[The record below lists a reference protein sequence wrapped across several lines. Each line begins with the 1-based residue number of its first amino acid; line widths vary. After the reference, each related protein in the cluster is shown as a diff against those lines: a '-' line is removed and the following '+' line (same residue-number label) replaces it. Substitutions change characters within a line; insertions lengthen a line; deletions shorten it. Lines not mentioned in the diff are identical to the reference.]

1 MFQEDIG
8 MVQSGT
14 LEMPA
19 AVYSTVREEYDA
31 LAKGIGLV
39 ERSHLGRLKVSG
51 ADAIDL
57 LDRLSTNKL
66 NDIRVGEIE
75 GTVLTTNK
83 GRIIDLLFV
92 VRQDDH
98 LLVIT
103 GPETRQRVAEW
114 IDFYT
119 FIEDV
124 EVQDIT
130 DSTAMLSVAGRKVK
144 EALPQISDLP
154 LSDAAQLTIC
164 GIDALVLH
172 TEMAGIVGYDFIVPA
187 GEAATLREA
196 LIDVGAVQVG
206 SHATEILRIGYG
218 VAEYGG
224 ELHEDYNPLEAGLK
238 DYISFNK
245 GCYIGQEVVAR
256 LNTYDKVQKH
266 LMCLS
271 LEAGGAPELPS
282 PLMHDGRQ
290 VGTLTSAV
298 EALDGDR
305 TIGLGYVR
313 KAHAQEG
320 ARLLMENGVEVV
332 VVGFPC

>member
-1 MFQEDIG
+1 
-8 MVQSGT
+8 MVVSAMLGRGV
-14 LEMPA
+14 
-19 AVYSTVREEYDA
+19 AVYSSVREEYDA
-31 LAKGIGLV
+31 LTKGVGLV
-39 ERSHLGRLKVSG
+39 ERSHLGRLKVGG

-57 LDRLSTNKL
+57 LDRLSTNRL
-66 NDIRVGEIE
+66 DGMLVGEVE

-98 LLVIT
+98 LLVVT

-124 EVQDIT
+124 VVEDV
-130 DSTAMLSVAGRKVK
+130 SERTAMLTVAGRKAK
-144 EALPQISDLP
+144 DALPQFSDMP
-154 LSDAAQLTIC
+154 LSDSVQLTIC

-172 TEMAGIVGYDFIVPA
+172 TEMSGIVGYDFIVSTDDAPA
-187 GEAATLREA
+187 LRGA
-196 LIDVGAVQVG
+196 LIDVGVVPVG
-206 SHATEILRIGYG
+206 THATELVRVGYG

-266 LMCLS
+266 LMCLY
-271 LEAGGAPELPS
+271 LDAGDAPELPS
-282 PLMHDGRQ
+282 ALMHEGKQ

-305 TIGLGYVR
+305 AYGLGYVR

-320 ARLLMENGVEVV
+320 ARLLTESGVKVV
-332 VVGFPC
+332 VDGFPC

>member
-1 MFQEDIG
+1 

-14 LEMPA
+14 LEMLP
-19 AVYSTVREEYDA
+19 AVYSTTREEYDA
-31 LAKGIGLV
+31 LTKGVGLV
-39 ERSHLGRLKVSG
+39 ERSHLGRLKVGG

-66 NDIRVGEIE
+66 NDMLVGEVE

-92 VRQDDH
+92 VRRDDH

-124 EVQDIT
+124 AVEDVSD
-130 DSTAMLSVAGRKVK
+130 DTAMLTLAGRKIAEV
-144 EALPQISDLP
+144 LPQLSDLP
-154 LSDAAQLTIC
+154 LSDSAQLTIC
-164 GIDALVLH
+164 DIEVLALH
-172 TEMAGIVGYDFIVPA
+172 TEMAGVVGYDFIVPA
-187 GEAATLREA
+187 EEAAALREA
-196 LIDVGAVQVG
+196 LIDVGAVPVG

-218 VAEYGG
+218 VAEYGS
-224 ELHEDYNPLEAGLK
+224 ELTEDYNPLEAGLI
-238 DYISFNK
+238 DFISFNK

-266 LMCLS
+266 LVRLS
-271 LEAGGAPELPS
+271 WDGDEAPDLPAALMLE
-282 PLMHDGRQ
+282 GRQ
-290 VGTLTSAV
+290 VGTLTSAATSLV
-298 EALDGDR
+298 GDWY
-305 TIGLGYVR
+305 IGLGYLR
-313 KAHAQEG
+313 KAHVQDG
-320 ARLLMENGVEVV
+320 ARMLTEDGLEVMVEVIAR
-332 VVGFPC
+332 PEHK

>member
-1 MFQEDIG
+1 MAQGELL
-8 MVQSGT
+8 VKQ
-14 LEMPA
+14 P
-19 AVYSTVREEYDA
+19 AVYSSLSEEYAA
-31 LAKGIGLV
+31 LTKGFGLV
-39 ERSHLGRLKVSG
+39 ERSHLGRLKVTG
-51 ADAIDL
+51 ADALDL

-66 NDIRVGEIE
+66 LDMQVGEVE

-92 VRQDDH
+92 VREDDH

-103 GPETRQRVAEW
+103 GPETRQRVADW

-124 EVQDIT
+124 EVEDIT
-130 DSTAMLSVAGRKVK
+130 ESTAMLSVAGRKVTNT
-144 EALPQISDLP
+144 LPQLSDLP
-154 LSDAAQLTIC
+154 LSDAAHITIC
-164 GIDALVLH
+164 GKKVLALH
-172 TEMAGIVGYDFIVPA
+172 TEMAGIVGYDFIVPIA
-187 GEAATLREA
+187 EAAALREA
-196 LIDVGAVQVG
+196 LVDAGALSVG
-206 SHATEILRIGYG
+206 SHATELVRIGYG

-271 LEAGGAPELPS
+271 LESGNEMDLPS
-282 PLMHDGRQ
+282 PLMHEDRQ

-298 EALDGDR
+298 ESLDGDR
-305 TIGLGYVR
+305 IHGLGYVR

-320 ARLLMENGVEVV
+320 KRLHTESGVEVV
-332 VVGFPC
+332 VVSFPC

>member
-1 MFQEDIG
+1 MA
-8 MVQSGT
+8 QSE
-14 LEMPA
+14 LLIKQP
-19 AVYSTVREEYDA
+19 AVYSSLSEEYAA
-31 LAKGIGLV
+31 LTKGFGLV
-39 ERSHLGRLKVSG
+39 DRSHLGRLRVTG
-51 ADAIDL
+51 ADALDL

-66 NDIRVGEIE
+66 QDMQIGELE

-103 GPETRQRVAEW
+103 GPQTRQRVADW
-114 IDFYT
+114 IEFYT

-130 DSTAMLSVAGRKVK
+130 ESTAMLSVAGRK
-144 EALPQISDLP
+144 ATDAFPQLSDLP
-154 LSDAAQLTIC
+154 LSDAVRITIC
-164 GIDALVLH
+164 GVDVLALH
-172 TEMAGIVGYDFIVPA
+172 TEMAGIVGYDFIVPIA
-187 GEAATLREA
+187 EASSLREA
-196 LIDVGAVQVG
+196 LVDAGAVPVG
-206 SHATEILRIGYG
+206 THAAELVRIGYG

-271 LEAGGAPELPS
+271 LESGDDMVLPS
-282 PLMHDGRQ
+282 PLMQEGRQ

-298 EALDGDR
+298 ESLDGERFD
-305 TIGLGYVR
+305 GLGYVR

-320 ARLLMENGVEVV
+320 TRLTTESGIEVV
-332 VVGFPC
+332 VVSFPC

>member
-1 MFQEDIG
+1 MA
-8 MVQSGT
+8 QSE
-14 LEMPA
+14 LLVKQP
-19 AVYSTVREEYDA
+19 AVYSSLGEEYDA
-31 LAKGIGLV
+31 LTKGIGLV
-39 ERSHLGRLKVSG
+39 DRSHLGRLKVTG
-51 ADAIDL
+51 TDALDL

-66 NDIRVGEIE
+66 QDMLVGEIE

-98 LLVIT
+98 LLVVT

-130 DSTAMLSVAGRKVK
+130 ESTAMLSVAGRKVTDTFSQLS
-144 EALPQISDLP
+144 ELP
-154 LSDAAQLTIC
+154 LSDAAHITIC
-164 GIDALVLH
+164 GKEALALH
-172 TEMAGIVGYDFIVPA
+172 TEMAGIVGYDFIVPIA
-187 GEAATLREA
+187 EAAALREA
-196 LIDVGAVQVG
+196 LVDAGAVPVG
-206 SHATEILRIGYG
+206 SHAAELARIGYG
-218 VAEYGG
+218 SAEYGG
-224 ELHEDYNPLEAGLK
+224 ELHEDFNPLEAGLK

-271 LEAGGAPELPS
+271 FESGSEMDLPS
-282 PLMHDGRQ
+282 PLMHEGRQ

-298 EALDGDR
+298 ESLDGER
-305 TIGLGYVR
+305 FHGLGYVR

-320 ARLLMENGVEVV
+320 KRLHTESGVEVV
-332 VVGFPC
+332 VEGFPC

>member
-1 MFQEDIG
+1 
-8 MVQSGT
+8 MVQT
-14 LEMPA
+14 ETPAMPA
-19 AVYSTVREEYDA
+19 VVHSTVREEYNA
-31 LAKGIGLV
+31 LTEGIGLV
-39 ERSHLGRLKVSG
+39 ERSHLGRLKVGG

-66 NDIRVGEIE
+66 NEMRVGEVE

-92 VRQDDH
+92 VRRDDH

-124 EVQDIT
+124 AVEDVSEET
-130 DSTAMLSVAGRKVK
+130 TMLAVAGRKVR
-144 EALPQISDLP
+144 EALPQLSDLP
-154 LSDAAQLTIC
+154 LSDSEYLNIC

-187 GEAATLREA
+187 EEAAALREA
-196 LIDVGAVQVG
+196 LIDVGAVPVG
-206 SHATEILRIGYG
+206 SHATEVLRIGYG

-256 LNTYDKVQKH
+256 LNTYDKVQKY
-266 LMCLS
+266 LMRLS
-271 LEAGGAPELPS
+271 LEADEAPDLPS
-282 PLMHDGRQ
+282 PLMHEGRQ
-290 VGTLTSAV
+290 VGTLTSTV
-298 EALDGDR
+298 EALDGGR
-305 TIGLGYVR
+305 AIGLGYVR

-320 ARLLMENGVEVV
+320 TRLFTERGVEVV
-332 VVGFPC
+332 VDGFPC

>member
-1 MFQEDIG
+1 
-8 MVQSGT
+8 MVVSA
-14 LEMPA
+14 MPRQGA
-19 AVYSTVREEYDA
+19 AVYSSAREEYDA
-31 LAKGIGLV
+31 LTEGIGLV
-39 ERSHLGRLKVSG
+39 DRSHLGRLKVSG

-66 NDIRVGEIE
+66 ADMLVGEVE

-92 VRQDDH
+92 VRRDDH

-103 GPETRQRVAEW
+103 GPDTRERVAEW

-124 EVQDIT
+124 TVEDV
-130 DSTAMLSVAGRKVK
+130 SEETAMLTVAGRRVK
-144 EALPQISDLP
+144 EALPQ
-154 LSDAAQLTIC
+154 LSDSLSDSERLTVC
-164 GIDALVLH
+164 GIEVLALH
-172 TEMAGIVGYDFIVPA
+172 TEMAGIVGYDFIAPA
-187 GEAATLREA
+187 DKAAVLRET
-196 LIDVGAVQVG
+196 LIDIGAVPVG
-206 SHATEILRIGYG
+206 SHAAEIRRIEAGF
-218 VAEYGG
+218 AEYGG
-224 ELHEDYNPLEAGLK
+224 ELHEEYNPLEAGLK

-245 GCYIGQEVVAR
+245 GCYIGQEVVVR

-271 LEAGGAPELPS
+271 LGAGDAPVLPS
-282 PLMHDGRQ
+282 PLMHEGRQ
-290 VGTLTSAV
+290 IGTLTSTV

-313 KAHAQEG
+313 KAHAQQG
-320 ARLLMENGVEVV
+320 ARLLTESGVEVV
-332 VVGFPC
+332 VEGFPCC

>member
-1 MFQEDIG
+1 
-8 MVQSGT
+8 MVVSSMRRQDT
-14 LEMPA
+14 
-19 AVYSTVREEYDA
+19 AVYSTVRAEYDA
-31 LAKGIGLV
+31 LTKEIGMV
-39 ERSHLGRLKVSG
+39 DRSHLGRLKVSG

-66 NDIRVGEIE
+66 VDMVVGEIE

-92 VRQDDH
+92 VRRDDH

-103 GPETRQRVAEW
+103 GPDTRQRVAEW

-119 FIEDV
+119 FVEDV
-124 EVQDIT
+124 VVEDV
-130 DSTAMLSVAGRKVK
+130 SEETAMLTVAGRKVA
-144 EALPQISDLP
+144 EVLPQLSDLA
-154 LSDAAQLTIC
+154 LSDSACIKVC
-164 GIDALVLH
+164 GIEILALH

-187 GEAATLREA
+187 DEAAVLREA
-196 LIDVGAVQVG
+196 LIGVGAVPVG

-224 ELHEDYNPLEAGLK
+224 ELHEDYNPLEASLK

-256 LNTYDKVQKH
+256 LNTYDKVQKN

-271 LEAGGAPELPS
+271 LKSGDAPELPS
-282 PLMHDGRQ
+282 PLMHEGRQ
-290 VGTLTSAV
+290 VGTLTSTV
-298 EALDGDR
+298 ESLDGDR
-305 TIGLGYVR
+305 VHGLGYVR
-313 KAHAQEG
+313 KAHAKEG
-320 ARLLMENGVEVV
+320 TLLLTKSGVEVV
-332 VVGFPC
+332 VEGFPC

>member
-1 MFQEDIG
+1 MA
-8 MVQSGT
+8 QSELLVKQPT
-14 LEMPA
+14 LF
-19 AVYSTVREEYDA
+19 SSVREEYVA
-31 LAKGIGLV
+31 VTRGVGLV
-39 ERSHLGRLKVSG
+39 DRSHLGRLRVTG
-51 ADAIDL
+51 ADALDL

-66 NDIRVGEIE
+66 QEMQVGEVE

-130 DSTAMLSVAGRKVK
+130 ESTAMLSVGGRKAK
-144 EALPQISDLP
+144 DTFPQLSDLP
-154 LSDAAQLTIC
+154 LSDAVHSTIC
-164 GIDALVLH
+164 GKEVLALH
-172 TEMAGIVGYDFIVPA
+172 TEMAGIVGYDFIVPIA
-187 GEAATLREA
+187 DAAALREA
-196 LIDVGAVQVG
+196 LVNAGAVPVG
-206 SHATEILRIGYG
+206 SHATELVRVGYG

-224 ELHEDYNPLEAGLK
+224 ELHEDYNPLEADLK

-271 LEAGGAPELPS
+271 LEAGDGIDLPS
-282 PLMHDGRQ
+282 PLMHEGRQ

-298 EALDGDR
+298 ESLDGD
-305 TIGLGYVR
+305 IIHGLGYVR
-313 KAHAQEG
+313 KAHAHEG
-320 ARLLMENGVEVV
+320 TRLLTEGGAEVV
-332 VVGFPC
+332 VQGFPC

>member
-1 MFQEDIG
+1 
-8 MVQSGT
+8 MVQSVA
-14 LEMPA
+14 LAVPA
-19 AVYSTVREEYDA
+19 EVYSTVREEYDA
-31 LAKGIGLV
+31 LTEGIGLV
-39 ERSHLGRLKVSG
+39 ERSHLGRLKVGG

-57 LDRLSTNKL
+57 LNRLSTNKL
-66 NDIRVGEIE
+66 DDMLVGEIE

-98 LLVIT
+98 LFVIT

-124 EVQDIT
+124 VVEDV
-130 DSTAMLSVAGRKVK
+130 SESMAMLTVAGRKVK
-144 EALPQISDLP
+144 EVLPQ
-154 LSDAAQLTIC
+154 LSDSLSDSERLSIC

-187 GEAATLREA
+187 EEAVALREA
-196 LIDVGAVQVG
+196 LIDVGAVPVG
-206 SHATEILRIGYG
+206 SHAAEILRIGYG

-224 ELHEDYNPLEAGLK
+224 ELYEDYNPLEAGLK

-282 PLMHDGRQ
+282 PLMHEGRQ
-290 VGTLTSAV
+290 VGTLTSTV

-305 TIGLGYVR
+305 AYGLGYVR

-320 ARLLMENGVEVV
+320 ARLFTECGVEVV
-332 VVGFPC
+332 VEGFPC

>member
-1 MFQEDIG
+1 
-8 MVQSGT
+8 MVQNGT
-14 LEMPA
+14 LEMPV

-31 LAKGIGLV
+31 LTKGIGLV

-57 LDRLSTNKL
+57 LDRLTTNKL
-66 NDIRVGEIE
+66 NDMPVGDVE

-92 VRQDDH
+92 VRRDDH

-124 EVQDIT
+124 VVEDVSEQ
-130 DSTAMLSVAGRKVK
+130 TAMLSVAGRKVA
-144 EALPQISDLP
+144 EVLPQLSDMP
-154 LSDAAQLTIC
+154 LSYSARLTIR
-164 GIDALVLH
+164 GIEVLALH
-172 TEMAGIVGYDFIVPA
+172 TEMAGVVGYDLIVPVE
-187 GEAATLREA
+187 EAAALRDA
-196 LIDVGAVQVG
+196 LTTVGAVPVG
-206 SHATEILRIGYG
+206 SHAAEIRRIEAGF
-218 VAEYGG
+218 AEYGG

-271 LEAGGAPELPS
+271 LGAGDAPELPS
-282 PLMHDGRQ
+282 PLMHEGRQ
-290 VGTLTSAV
+290 IGTLTSTV

-320 ARLLMENGVEVV
+320 TRLLTESGVEVV
-332 VVGFPC
+332 VEGFPCC

>member
-1 MFQEDIG
+1 
-8 MVQSGT
+8 MVRSGT
-14 LEMPA
+14 LEKQPS
-19 AVYSTVREEYDA
+19 VYSSVRDEYIAVTEDF
-31 LAKGIGLV
+31 GLV
-39 ERSHLGRLKVSG
+39 DRSHLGRLKVGG
-51 ADAIDL
+51 ADALDL

-66 NDIRVGEIE
+66 DEMLVGEVE

-92 VRQDDH
+92 VRQEEH

-103 GPETRQRVAEW
+103 GPETKHRVAEW

-124 EVQDIT
+124 VVEDVSDR
-130 DSTAMLSVAGRKVK
+130 TAMLSVAGRKVT
-144 EALPQISDLP
+144 EALPQLSDLA
-154 LSDAAQLTIC
+154 LSDSAHLTVC

-172 TEMAGIVGYDFIVPA
+172 TEMSGIVGYDFIVPTN
-187 GEAATLREA
+187 EAVALREA
-196 LIDVGAVQVG
+196 LICAGAAPAG
-206 SHATEILRIGYG
+206 SHATELLRIGYG

-238 DYISFNK
+238 DFISFNK

-256 LNTYDKVQKH
+256 LNTYDKVQKY
-266 LMCLS
+266 LLCLS
-271 LEAGGAPELPS
+271 LEAGAVPDLPS
-282 PLMHDGRQ
+282 PLMHEGRQ

-298 EALDGDR
+298 ESLDGDR

-313 KAHAQEG
+313 KAHAEEG
-320 ARLLMENGVEVV
+320 TRLFTERGLAVV
-332 VVGFPC
+332 VEGMPC

>member
-1 MFQEDIG
+1 
-8 MVQSGT
+8 MVVSAMLGRGV
-14 LEMPA
+14 
-19 AVYSTVREEYDA
+19 AVYSSVREEYDA
-31 LAKGIGLV
+31 LTKGVGLV
-39 ERSHLGRLKVSG
+39 ERSHLGRLKVGG

-57 LDRLSTNKL
+57 LDRLSTNRL
-66 NDIRVGEIE
+66 DGMLVGEVE

-98 LLVIT
+98 LLVVT

-124 EVQDIT
+124 VVEDV
-130 DSTAMLSVAGRKVK
+130 SERTAMLTVAGRKAK
-144 EALPQISDLP
+144 EALPQFSDMP
-154 LSDAAQLTIC
+154 LSDSVQLTIC

-172 TEMAGIVGYDFIVPA
+172 TEMSGIVGYDFIVSTDDAPA
-187 GEAATLREA
+187 LRGA
-196 LIDVGAVQVG
+196 LIDVGVVPVG
-206 SHATEILRIGYG
+206 THATELVRVGYG

-266 LMCLS
+266 LMCLY
-271 LEAGGAPELPS
+271 LDAGDAPELPS
-282 PLMHDGRQ
+282 ALMHEGKQ

-305 TIGLGYVR
+305 AFGLGYVR

-320 ARLLMENGVEVV
+320 ARLLTESGVEVV
-332 VVGFPC
+332 VDSFPC

>member
-1 MFQEDIG
+1 
-8 MVQSGT
+8 MVVSAVLGRGV
-14 LEMPA
+14 
-19 AVYSTVREEYDA
+19 AVYSSAREEYDA
-31 LAKGIGLV
+31 LTKGVGLV
-39 ERSHLGRLKVSG
+39 ERSHLGRLKVGG

-66 NDIRVGEIE
+66 DGMLVGEVE

-98 LLVIT
+98 LLVVT

-124 EVQDIT
+124 VVEDV
-130 DSTAMLSVAGRKVK
+130 SERTAMLTVAGQKVE
-144 EALPQISDLP
+144 EALPQLSDMP
-154 LSDAAQLTIC
+154 LSDSAQLTIC

-172 TEMAGIVGYDFIVPA
+172 TEMAGIVGYDFIVSTD
-187 GEAATLREA
+187 AAAALREA
-196 LIDVGAVQVG
+196 LIDVGAVPVG

-218 VAEYGG
+218 FAEYGG

-271 LEAGGAPELPS
+271 LDAGDAPELPS
-282 PLMHDGRQ
+282 ALMHEGRQ

-305 TIGLGYVR
+305 AHGLGYVR

-320 ARLLMENGVEVV
+320 ARLLTESGVEVV
-332 VVGFPC
+332 VEGFPC

>member
-1 MFQEDIG
+1 
-8 MVQSGT
+8 MVQSVALAG
-14 LEMPA
+14 PA

-31 LAKGIGLV
+31 LTKGIGLV
-39 ERSHLGRLKVSG
+39 ERSHLGRLKVG
-51 ADAIDL
+51 GTDAIDL

-66 NDIRVGEIE
+66 NDILIGEIE

-83 GRIIDLLFV
+83 GRIIDLLFT

-103 GPETRQRVAEW
+103 GSETRQRVAEW

-124 EVQDIT
+124 VVEDVSE
-130 DSTAMLSVAGRKVK
+130 STAMLTVAGRKVK
-144 EALPQISDLP
+144 EVLPQ
-154 LSDAAQLTIC
+154 LSDSLSDSERLNIC

-187 GEAATLREA
+187 EQAAALREA
-196 LIDVGAVQVG
+196 LIDVGAVPVG
-206 SHATEILRIGYG
+206 SHATELLRIGYG

-224 ELHEDYNPLEAGLK
+224 ELHDDYNPLEAGLK

-282 PLMHDGRQ
+282 PLMHEGRQ
-290 VGTLTSAV
+290 VGTLTSTV

-305 TIGLGYVR
+305 AYGLGYVR
-313 KAHAQEG
+313 KAHAREG
-320 ARLLMENGVEVV
+320 ARLFTECGVEVV
-332 VVGFPC
+332 VEGFPC

>member
-1 MFQEDIG
+1 
-8 MVQSGT
+8 MVQSET
-14 LEMPA
+14 LAKPT
-19 AVYSTVREEYDA
+19 AVYSTVRAEYDS
-31 LAKGIGLV
+31 LTKGVGLLD
-39 ERSHLGRLKVSG
+39 RSRLGRLKVTG
-51 ADAIDL
+51 TDALDL
-57 LDRLSTNKL
+57 LDRLSTNRL
-66 NDIRVGEIE
+66 QDMQVGEIE

-130 DSTAMLSVAGRKVK
+130 ESTAMLSVAGRKVTNT
-144 EALPQISDLP
+144 LPQLSDLP
-154 LSDAAQLTIC
+154 LSDAAHFTIC
-164 GIDALVLH
+164 GKEVLALH
-172 TEMAGIVGYDFIVPA
+172 TEMAGVVGYDFIVPIA
-187 GEAATLREA
+187 EAAALREA
-196 LIDVGAVQVG
+196 LVDAGAVLVG
-206 SHATEILRIGYG
+206 THAAELARIGYG
-218 VAEYGG
+218 FAEYGG
-224 ELHEDYNPLEAGLK
+224 ELHEDFNPLEAGLK

-271 LEAGGAPELPS
+271 FESGSEMALPS
-282 PLMHDGRQ
+282 PLMYEDRQ

-298 EALDGDR
+298 ESIDGGR
-305 TIGLGYVR
+305 FHGLGYVR

-320 ARLLMENGVEVV
+320 KRLHSESGVEVV
-332 VVGFPC
+332 VTGFPC

>member
-1 MFQEDIG
+1 

-19 AVYSTVREEYDA
+19 SVYSTVREEYDA
-31 LAKGIGLV
+31 LTKGIGLV
-39 ERSHLGRLKVSG
+39 ERSHLGRLKVTG
-51 ADAIDL
+51 NDAIDL

-66 NDIRVGEIE
+66 QDMQVGEIE

-92 VRQDDH
+92 VRRDDH

-130 DSTAMLSVAGRKVK
+130 ESTAMLSVAGPKARGVF
-144 EALPQISDLP
+144 PQLSDLP
-154 LSDAAQLTIC
+154 LSDAEHITIC
-164 GIDALVLH
+164 GKEVLTLH
-172 TEMAGIVGYDFIVPA
+172 TEMAGIVGYDFVVPIA
-187 GEAATLREA
+187 EAAALRDA
-196 LIDVGAVQVG
+196 LVDAGAVPVG
-206 SHATEILRIGYG
+206 SHASELVRIGYG

-224 ELHEDYNPLEAGLK
+224 ELHEDYNPLEADLK

-271 LEAGGAPELPS
+271 VESGKEMDLPS
-282 PLMHDGRQ
+282 PLMHEGRQ

-298 EALDGDR
+298 ESLDGER
-305 TIGLGYVR
+305 FHGLGYVR

-320 ARLLMENGVEVV
+320 NRLLTEGGVEVV
-332 VVGFPC
+332 VHGFPC

>member
-1 MFQEDIG
+1 
-8 MVQSGT
+8 MVQSGM

-19 AVYSTVREEYDA
+19 VVYSTVREEYDA
-31 LAKGIGLV
+31 LTNGIGLID
-39 ERSHLGRLKVSG
+39 RSHLGKLKLGG

-57 LDRLSTNKL
+57 LNRLSTNKL
-66 NDIRVGEIE
+66 DDMLVGEVE

-92 VRQDDH
+92 VRREDH

-114 IDFYT
+114 IEFYT

-124 EVQDIT
+124 VVEDV
-130 DSTAMLSVAGRKVK
+130 SEKTAILTVAGRKVR
-144 EALPQISDLP
+144 EALPQ
-154 LSDAAQLTIC
+154 LSEVSLSGSACLTIC
-164 GIDALVLH
+164 GVDAFVLH
-172 TEMAGIVGYDFIVPA
+172 TEMGGVVGYDLIVPA
-187 GEAATLREA
+187 EQAHGLRET
-196 LIDVGAVQVG
+196 LIDVGAVPVG
-206 SHATEILRIGYG
+206 SHAMEILRIRYG

-256 LNTYDKVQKH
+256 LDTYDKVQKY
-266 LMCLS
+266 LMRLS
-271 LEAGGAPELPS
+271 FEAGYAPELPS
-282 PLMHDGRQ
+282 PLMHEGRQ
-290 VGTLTSAV
+290 IGTLTSTV

-305 TIGLGYVR
+305 GYGLGYVR

-320 ARLLMENGVEVV
+320 KRLRMEDGAEVV
-332 VVGFPC
+332 VEGFPR

>member
-1 MFQEDIG
+1 MA
-8 MVQSGT
+8 QSGT

-19 AVYSTVREEYDA
+19 AVYTTVRDEYDA
-31 LAKGIGLV
+31 LTKGVGLV
-39 ERSHLGRLKVSG
+39 DRSHLGRLKVSG
-51 ADAIDL
+51 TDAIDL
-57 LDRLSTNKL
+57 LNRLSTNNL
-66 NDIRVGEIE
+66 DDLQVGQVE

-92 VRQDDH
+92 VRQEDH
-98 LLVIT
+98 LLVVT
-103 GPETRQRVAEW
+103 GPETRERVAEW

-124 EVQDIT
+124 VVEDV
-130 DSTAMLSVAGRKVK
+130 SERTAMLSVAGRKVA
-144 EALPQISDLP
+144 EVLPQLSGLP
-154 LSDAAQLTIC
+154 LSDSAHISIC
-164 GIDALVLH
+164 GIEVLALH
-172 TEMAGIVGYDFIVPA
+172 TEMAGIVGYDFIVSTD
-187 GEAATLREA
+187 EAAALREA
-196 LIDVGAVQVG
+196 LINVGAVPVG
-206 SHATEILRIGYG
+206 SHVTEILRVRYG
-218 VAEYGG
+218 FAEYGG
-224 ELHEDYNPLEAGLK
+224 ELHEDFNPLEAGLK

-271 LEAGGAPELPS
+271 LAAGDAPELPA
-282 PLMHDGRQ
+282 PLVLDGRQ

-305 TIGLGYVR
+305 AHGLGYVR

-320 ARLLMENGVEVV
+320 ARLFTESGVEVV
-332 VVGFPC
+332 VEGFPC

>member
-1 MFQEDIG
+1 

-31 LAKGIGLV
+31 LTEGVALV
-39 ERSHLGRLKVSG
+39 ERSHLGRLKVGG

-57 LDRLSTNKL
+57 LNRLSTNKL
-66 NDIRVGEIE
+66 DDMLVGEVE

-92 VRQDDH
+92 VRRDDH

-124 EVQDIT
+124 EVQDVT
-130 DSTAMLSVAGRKVK
+130 DETAMLTVAGQKVS
-144 EALPQISDLP
+144 EVLPQLSDMP
-154 LSDAAQLTIC
+154 LSDSACLTIC
-164 GIDALVLH
+164 GMDALVLH
-172 TEMAGIVGYDFIVPA
+172 TEMAGIVGYDLIVPA
-187 GEAATLREA
+187 EDAAALRDA
-196 LIDVGAVQVG
+196 LTDVGAVPVG
-206 SHATEILRIGYG
+206 SHATEILRVGYG
-218 VAEYGG
+218 FAEYGG

-256 LNTYDKVQKH
+256 LNTYDKVQKY

-271 LEAGGAPELPS
+271 LQSGASPELPS
-282 PLMHDGRQ
+282 PLMHEGRQ
-290 VGTLTSAV
+290 VGTLTSTV
-298 EALDGDR
+298 DPLDGDKVY
-305 TIGLGYVR
+305 GLGYVR
-313 KAHAQEG
+313 KAHIQEG
-320 ARLLMENGVEVV
+320 TRLLTESGIEVV
-332 VVGFPC
+332 VEGFPC

>member
-1 MFQEDIG
+1 

-19 AVYSTVREEYDA
+19 AVYSTVREEYAA
-31 LAKGIGLV
+31 LTKGVGLV
-39 ERSHLGRLKVSG
+39 ERSHLGRLKVGG

-66 NDIRVGEIE
+66 SDILIGEIE

-92 VRQDDH
+92 VRRDDH

-103 GPETRQRVAEW
+103 GPDTRQRVAEW

-124 EVQDIT
+124 VVEDV
-130 DSTAMLSVAGRKVK
+130 SEETAMLSVAGDKIMEV
-144 EALPQISDLP
+144 LPQLSDLP
-154 LSDAAQLTIC
+154 LSDSARLTVC
-164 GIDALVLH
+164 GIEVLALH
-172 TEMAGIVGYDFIVPA
+172 TEMAGIVGYDLIVPVE
-187 GEAATLREA
+187 EAVALRDA
-196 LIDVGAVQVG
+196 LTDVGAVPVG

-271 LEAGGAPELPS
+271 LVAGDAPELPS
-282 PLMHDGRQ
+282 PLMHEGRQ
-290 VGTLTSAV
+290 IGTLTSTV

-305 TIGLGYVR
+305 AKGLGYVR

-320 ARLLMENGVEVV
+320 TRLFTESGVEVV
-332 VVGFPC
+332 VEGFPC

>member
-1 MFQEDIG
+1 

-31 LAKGIGLV
+31 LTKGIGLV
-39 ERSHLGRLKVSG
+39 ERSHLGRLKVGG

-66 NDIRVGEIE
+66 NDILVGEIE

-92 VRQDDH
+92 VRQEDH
-98 LLVIT
+98 LLIVT

-144 EALPQISDLP
+144 KALPQLSDLP
-154 LSDAAQLTIC
+154 LSDAAQLTVC

-172 TEMAGIVGYDFIVPA
+172 TEMAGIVGYDFIVSA
-187 GEAATLREA
+187 DRASALREA
-196 LIDVGAVQVG
+196 LTDVGAVPVG

-271 LEAGGAPELPS
+271 LEAGDAPALPT
-282 PLMHDGRQ
+282 PLTHEGRQ
-290 VGTLTSAV
+290 VGTLTSTV
-298 EALDGDR
+298 KALDGDR
-305 TIGLGYVR
+305 IIGLGYIR

-320 ARLLMENGVEVV
+320 AQLLTECGVEVV
-332 VVGFPC
+332 VEGFPC